1 MLTNRCMGIAFTSPR
16 KKPNPVNIDYLTFY
30 KFIFIFRQ
38 YPINKIVFKD
48 MRYRYLTRADIDQMK
63 ASGYDPVTIEEAE
76 LEFERLQ
83 PKFQLI
89 EQIKSAFL
97 GVKLGNGIGL
107 KEADGIDDYADEETL
122 ACYRITDEKKD
133 WQVISVDTLNRYHCS
148 LSYFDVEGMRFY
160 LPAYLIAELKGEYR
174 HELIFTLTYLD
185 KHSKQK
191 FSLLNQEQ
199 RKVIRDFLEWA
210 MDDDDYQLD
219 REK

>member
-1 MLTNRCMGIAFTSPR
+1 
-16 KKPNPVNIDYLTFY
+16 
-30 KFIFIFRQ
+30 
-38 YPINKIVFKD
+38 

-97 GVKLGNGIGL
+97 GVKLGKGIGL
-107 KEADGIDDYADEETL
+107 KEANGLDDYANEETL
-122 ACYRITDEKKD
+122 ACYRLTDEKED
-133 WQVISVDTLNRYHCS
+133 WSAISVDNLNNYHWG
-148 LSYFDVEGMRFY
+148 LSYLDAEGLRFH
-160 LPAYLIAELKGEYR
+160 LPAFLLAELRDEYR
-174 HELIFTLTYLD
+174 FDLIFKLTCLD

-199 RKVIRDFLEWA
+199 CKVIRDFLEWA
-210 MDDDDYQLD
+210 MDDDDYQID
-219 REK
+219 RGKIIDALIYYWQ